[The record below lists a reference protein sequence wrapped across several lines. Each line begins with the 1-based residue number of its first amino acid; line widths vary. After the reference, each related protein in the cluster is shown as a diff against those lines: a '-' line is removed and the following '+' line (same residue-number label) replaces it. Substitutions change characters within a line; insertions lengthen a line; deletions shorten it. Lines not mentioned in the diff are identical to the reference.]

1 MACLRRIYLCCVS
14 LLLASTN
21 VGCEDSCVSDG
32 YRFDASIPE
41 AERRAITAAAS
52 EVNAFVGYQAIR
64 IDDSSMCVISDR
76 QIGMHPD
83 GTGLV
88 SGRRKRDLG
97 GWTSTTSTRTSG
109 SCPVELATQSL
120 GTCAWY
126 RLWPSTNSCT
136 RWASTTSMTT
146 SSRSCVAIRNTTHAW
161 ARSTA
166 ESASPLAYADDLFEI
181 YERPPE

>member
-97 GWTSTTSTRTSG
+97 VWLDLDNIHSNIWILSG
-109 SCPVELATQSL
+109 GVGDPESGYLRMVQVVAEHEFLHALGLDHVDDDELAVMRSDPQHNARL
-120 GTCAWY
+120 GEVD
-126 RLWPSTNSCT
+126 R
-136 RWASTTSMTT
+136 RE
-146 SSRSCVAIRNTTHAW
+146 CVAAGVCR
-161 ARSTA
+161 
-166 ESASPLAYADDLFEI
+166 
-181 YERPPE
+181 